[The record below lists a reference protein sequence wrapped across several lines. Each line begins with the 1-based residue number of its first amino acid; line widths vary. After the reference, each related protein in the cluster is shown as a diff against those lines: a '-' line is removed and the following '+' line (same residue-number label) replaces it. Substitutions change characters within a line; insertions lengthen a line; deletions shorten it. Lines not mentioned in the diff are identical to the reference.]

1 LARLNRRGKGLKK
14 ERKNR
19 GRKSGIG
26 CPMNGIAGVSF
37 QVVVGSVVFMVSESR
52 RSLGFI
58 SAAFEVG

>member
-1 LARLNRRGKGLKK
+1 
-14 ERKNR
+14 
-19 GRKSGIG
+19 
-26 CPMNGIAGVSF
+26 MNGIAGVSF